1 VWLSRKCGR
10 GRDSADAARPA
21 PLLRREVFW
30 AMNRAPLLIAT
41 NGDTY
46 GGMDPSVIGG
56 GFSGFAFGT
65 ELSSCWLQEPLRC
78 DARMPGYRCVVLL
91 RLLMSLACGKP
102 LLP

>member
-1 VWLSRKCGR
+1 
-10 GRDSADAARPA
+10 
-21 PLLRREVFW
+21 
-30 AMNRAPLLIAT
+30 MNRAPLLIAI

-78 DARMPGYRCVVLL
+78 EARMSGYRCVVLL